1 MAASVSTSRAANLS
15 FMAPSSEPACGDSS
29 NDQIN
34 AAAIVEHLRK
44 HGSQYFPSLKPRFS
58 ISIERIRGSTNP
70 VFRLVLSDGTKSFG
84 VFAKRPAVYPEN
96 NEALSEYKNYTDFN
110 LSRSEACGFQCPQV
124 LTLISGSEVLLTEEA
139 EGNSLLK
146 LIRGPS
152 AVRHPRSMDC
162 LAAVELSAKW
172 LAAFHQLAA
181 STEEL
186 GEVTDHI
193 PLLNVARELD
203 DWLAGIL
210 GRELAQSLN
219 RWRQSVIGIWRNSA
233 GPIGRWHGDFGA
245 GNIVVGVDKVT
256 ILDAAFRSPGPQ
268 LADLAEFLTYPLV
281 LSCAG
286 IKSPARYRKIA
297 ATFLEGY
304 FGKAELAYV
313 ERALLQDFSLC
324 SLWRSLERHRR
335 AVRRLPKLIR
345 PFAFCCL
352 KIAYG
357 RAFRSVVAGTS
368 LPTISKDSK
377 IACVRRQQ
385 RQKQQGLANLNV
397 TPSAH

>member
-1 MAASVSTSRAANLS
+1 MAASIPTLRATN
-15 FMAPSSEPACGDSS
+15 FPFIAPSSEPVSGDSS

-44 HGSQYFPSLKPRFS
+44 QGTQYFPSLKPRFS
-58 ISIERIRGSTNP
+58 ISMERIRGSTNP
-70 VFRLVLSDGTKSFG
+70 VFRLVLSDGEKSFG

-110 LSRSEACGFQCPQV
+110 LSRSGPCGFQCPQV
-124 LTLISGSEVLLTEEA
+124 LMLISGSEVLLTEEA

-152 AVRHPRSMDC
+152 AMRHPRSMDC
-162 LAAVELSAKW
+162 LAAVDLSAKW

-181 STEEL
+181 STEEP

-203 DWLAGIL
+203 AWPAGIL

-219 RWRQSVIGIWRNSA
+219 NWRHSVIGIWRNSA
-233 GPIGRWHGDFGA
+233 CPIGRWHGDFGA
-245 GNIVVGVDKVT
+245 CNVVVGVDKVT
-256 ILDAAFRSPGPQ
+256 VLDAAFRSPGPQ
-268 LADLAEFLTYPLV
+268 VADLAEFLTYPLL

-286 IKSPARYRKIA
+286 IKSSAGYRKIA

-313 ERALLQDFSLC
+313 ERSLLQDFSLC
-324 SLWRSLERHRR
+324 SLWRSLERHLR
-335 AVRRLPKLIR
+335 AVRRLPKPIR
-345 PFAFCCL
+345 PFAFCYL

-357 RAFRSVVAGTS
+357 RAFRSVLGSTS
-368 LPTISKDSK
+368 LPTISKYSK
-377 IACVRRQQ
+377 IACLRRQQ
-385 RQKQQGLANLNV
+385 RQKHQDLANLNV

>member
-1 MAASVSTSRAANLS
+1 MAASIATSRATDLS
-15 FMAPSSEPACGDSS
+15 FIAPSSEPASGDSS

-70 VFRLVLSDGTKSFG
+70 VFRFVLSDGKKSFG

-96 NEALSEYKNYTDFN
+96 NEALSEYQNYTDFN
-110 LSRSEACGFQCPQV
+110 LSRSEPCGFQCPQV
-124 LTLISGSEVLLTEEA
+124 LTLMSGSEVLLTEEA
-139 EGNSLLK
+139 EGSSLLK

-162 LAAVELSAKW
+162 LTAVELSAKW

-181 STEEL
+181 STEEP

-193 PLLNVARELD
+193 PLLNGARELD

-219 RWRQSVIGIWRNSA
+219 HWRHSVIGIWRNSA

-245 GNIVVGVDKVT
+245 GNVVVGVDKVT
-256 ILDAAFRSPGPQ
+256 VLDAAFRSPGPQ
-268 LADLAEFLTYPLV
+268 LADLAEFLTYHWCFPV
-281 LSCAG
+281 PVS
-286 IKSPARYRKIA
+286 SPQRGTVKLPPHFWRVTSGKLNWLTSNAPCCKIFHYA
-297 ATFLEGY
+297 LYGDRWNAIVEPYEPCPSQSGHLHSAT
-304 FGKAELAYV
+304 
-313 ERALLQDFSLC
+313 
-324 SLWRSLERHRR
+324 
-335 AVRRLPKLIR
+335 
-345 PFAFCCL
+345 
-352 KIAYG
+352 
-357 RAFRSVVAGTS
+357 
-368 LPTISKDSK
+368 
-377 IACVRRQQ
+377 
-385 RQKQQGLANLNV
+385 
-397 TPSAH
+397 